1 MERHHFNHSMSIL
14 SNENLNI
21 LARLNADDYRG
32 CLQNME
38 EAILATDLA
47 QFMGKKAKASELANS
62 GKYDKNDPEHR
73 KLVSS
78 HGMSRERSRLTRI
91 A

>member
-14 SNENLNI
+14 SNDKLNI
-21 LARLNADDYRG
+21 LARLSAEDYRG

-47 QFMGKKAKASELANS
+47 QFLGKKAKCSELAKS
-62 GKYDKNDPEHR
+62 GQYDKNNPEHR
-73 KLVSS
+73 SLVS
-78 HGMSRERSRLTRI
+78 